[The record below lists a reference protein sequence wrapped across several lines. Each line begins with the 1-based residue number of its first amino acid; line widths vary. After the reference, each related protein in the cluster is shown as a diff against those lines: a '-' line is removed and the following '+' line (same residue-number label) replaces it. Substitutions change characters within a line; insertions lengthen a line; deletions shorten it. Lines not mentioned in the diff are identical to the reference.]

1 MFIHSIVIDTVLVTI
16 TQLGVFYACY
26 DHISEAKL
34 SYGMNMIY
42 AIPAFVLWLQHI
54 KAMQNN
60 VYKEISDKEQH
71 QSEFQTIFN

>member
-1 MFIHSIVIDTVLVTI
+1 MFIHSIWIDTVLVTI
-16 TQLGVFYACY
+16 AQLGVFYACY